1 MALKYNGSNV
11 INGTHGKLWWNGYLI
26 AEIASFEAKITI
38 NREDVIIGLD
48 NDSNMVSLTG
58 EGTMKFT
65 KVYSRGKK
73 AYLEAIKRGEDPRS
87 ELMGQLKSPNAIG
100 KQTETCILRNVW
112 LNELTLMSFEKGSKI
127 EEETSFGFTPSD
139 SDMPDEILVA

>member
-1 MALKYNGSNV
+1 MALKHNGSNV

-38 NREDVIIGLD
+38 NREDVIIGID

-139 SDMPDEILVA
+139 SDMPDEILAA

>member
-73 AYLEAIKRGEDPRS
+73 AYLEAIKIGEDPRS

-112 LNELTLMSFEKGSKI
+112 ANELPLMMFEKGSKI
-127 EEETSFGFTPSD
+127 EEEISFGFTPSD
-139 SDMPDEILVA
+139 SDMPDEILAA

>member
-112 LNELTLMSFEKGSKI
+112 ANELPLMMFEKGSKI
-127 EEETSFGFTPSD
+127 EEEISFGFTPSD
-139 SDMPDEILVA
+139 SDMPDEILAA

>member
-1 MALKYNGSNV
+1 MAGKYNGSNV

-112 LNELTLMSFEKGSKI
+112 ANELPLMMFEKGSKI
-127 EEETSFGFTPSD
+127 EEEISFGFTPSD
-139 SDMPDEILVA
+139 SDMPDEILAA